1 MIAILGQIMSNLQ
14 LSQLIDA
21 KSPPAVWDEVSQFLT
36 AYIAEADW
44 QQLTAAFSTAGDLY
58 GGRYPGYQACNTP
71 YHDFNHVIDVFLA
84 LARLIHGSLL
94 DGFEINGR
102 AITIALTAS
111 LFHDS
116 GLIQTS
122 DDTEGTGAKY
132 LADHDQ
138 RSLRL
143 MRVYGRKSGWSESE
157 IEAGCFLIGCTD
169 LDNTVAA
176 ITYPSAVI
184 EHLGK
189 LLAAADLIGQMADRV
204 YLEKLL
210 YLYHEFKE
218 GEIGDYTGEVDLLH
232 KTIGFYQ
239 FVEQRLSSIAGM
251 IDRLA
256 KRHFAARW
264 QIDANL
270 YQAAIS
276 GQKEYLQVILEQPGD
291 PRRLLR
297 RQDIV
302 AKVHT
307 LYSDAQWLS

>member
-1 MIAILGQIMSNLQ
+1 MTDQQ
-14 LSQLIDA
+14 LSQLVDEQL
-21 KSPPAVWDEVSQFLT
+21 PDAVWVEVYQFLAPHLT
-36 AYIAEADW
+36 ETDW
-44 QQLTAAFSTAGDLY
+44 QPLTAAFATAIDLY
-58 GGRYPGYQACNTP
+58 EGRFPGYQACNTP
-71 YHDFNHVIDVFLA
+71 YHDLRHVTDVFLA

-94 DGFEINGR
+94 DGFVLDGR
-102 AITIALTAS
+102 SIALALSAS

-116 GLIQTS
+116 GLIQSS
-122 DDTEGTGAKY
+122 DDTDGTGAKY

-157 IEAGCFLIGCTD
+157 IEAGCFLISCTD
-169 LDNTVAA
+169 LSRDVAEIA
-176 ITYPSAVI
+176 YPSAPI

-189 LLAAADLIGQMADRV
+189 LLAAADLIAQMADRV

-218 GEIGDYTGEVDLLH
+218 GGIGNYTGEVDLLR

-239 FVEQRLSSIAGM
+239 LVDQRLSAIAEM

-256 KRHFAARW
+256 QRHFAARW
-264 QIDANL
+264 NIDVNL
-270 YQAAIS
+270 YRAPIVN
-276 GQKEYLQVILEQPGD
+276 QKEYLRFILDQPGD
-291 PRRLLR
+291 PRTHLR

-302 AKVHT
+302 QKVHQT
-307 LYSDAQWLS
+307 YGDSESPLPNS

>member
-1 MIAILGQIMSNLQ
+1 MSDLQ

-21 KSPPAVWDEVSQFLT
+21 KSPPAVWDEVFQFLAT
-36 AYIAEADW
+36 YISEADW
-44 QQLTAAFSTAGDLY
+44 QQLTAAFATAGDLY
-58 GGRYPGYQACNTP
+58 AGRYPGYQACNTP
-71 YHDFNHVIDVFLA
+71 YHDFNHVVDVFLA

-122 DDTEGTGAKY
+122 DDNEGTGAKY

-169 LDNTVAA
+169 LSHEVGQ
-176 ITYPSAVI
+176 ITYATAVF

-189 LLAAADLIGQMADRV
+189 LLAAADLMGQMADRI

-218 GEIGDYTGEVDLLH
+218 GDIGGYTGEVDLLH
-232 KTIGFYQ
+232 KTVGFYQ
-239 FVEQRLSSIAGM
+239 FVKQRLSSIADM
-251 IDRLA
+251 INRLA
-256 KRHFAARW
+256 QRHFAVRW
-264 QIDANL
+264 QINTNL
-270 YQAAIS
+270 YQTAID
-276 GQKEYLQVILEQPGD
+276 GQKEYLHYILDQPGD
-291 PRRLLR
+291 PRPHLR

-302 AKVHT
+302 TNVRQ
-307 LYSDAQWLS
+307 LYGCSD

>member
-1 MIAILGQIMSNLQ
+1 MADLQ
-14 LSQLIDA
+14 LSQLIDE
-21 KSPPAVWDEVSQFLT
+21 KSPDAVWDEVRQFLD
-36 AYIAEADW
+36 AYLAAADW
-44 QQLTAAFSTAGDLY
+44 APLAAAFSTVIDLY
-58 GGRYPGYQACNTP
+58 EGHYPGYRACNTP
-71 YHDFNHVIDVFLA
+71 YHDLRHITDVFLA
-84 LARLIHGSLL
+84 LARLVHGSLL
-94 DGFEINGR
+94 DGFALDGR
-102 AITIALTAS
+102 SIALALSAS
-111 LFHDS
+111 LFHDA

-157 IEAGCFLIGCTD
+157 IEAGCFLISCTD
-169 LDNTVAA
+169 LSHDVAQ
-176 ITYPSAVI
+176 ISYHSAAV

-189 LLAAADLIGQMADRV
+189 LLAAADLIAQMADRV

-218 GEIGDYTGEVDLLH
+218 GGIGNYTGEIDLLR

-239 FVEQRLSSIAGM
+239 FVAQRLSPIADM

-256 KRHFAARW
+256 RRHFTARW
-264 QIDANL
+264 DVDVNL
-270 YQAAIS
+270 YQVAIDS
-276 GQKEYLQVILEQPGD
+276 QKEYLHFILDQPGD
-291 PRRLLR
+291 PRTHLR

-302 AKVHT
+302 QKVHHT
-307 LYSDAQWLS
+307 YGDSESPLPNS

>member
-1 MIAILGQIMSNLQ
+1 MADLQ
-14 LSQLIDA
+14 LSQLIDE
-21 KSPPAVWDEVSQFLT
+21 KSPDAVWDEVRQFLDGYLSET
-36 AYIAEADW
+36 DW
-44 QQLTAAFSTAGDLY
+44 APLSAAFTTVIDLY
-58 GGRYPGYQACNTP
+58 AGRYPGYRACNTP
-71 YHDFNHVIDVFLA
+71 YHDLHHITDVFLA

-94 DGFEINGR
+94 DGFVIDGR
-102 AITIALTAS
+102 FIALALS
-111 LFHDS
+111 AALFHDS

-157 IEAGCFLIGCTD
+157 IDVGCFLISCTD
-169 LDNTVAA
+169 LDRNVAEIA
-176 ITYPSAVI
+176 YPSARV

-189 LLAAADLIGQMADRV
+189 LLAAADLVAQMADRV

-210 YLYHEFKE
+210 YLYHEFQE
-218 GEIGDYTGEVDLLH
+218 GGIGSYTSEADLLH

-239 FVEQRLSSIAGM
+239 LVAQRLAPIADM

-256 KRHFAARW
+256 RRHFTARW
-264 QIDANL
+264 EIDANL
-270 YQAAIS
+270 YQIAIDS
-276 GQKEYLQVILEQPGD
+276 QKEYLQFILRQPGD
-291 PRRLLR
+291 VRDHLR

-302 AKVHT
+302 RNVHRIFGST
-307 LYSDAQWLS
+307 DNLTSPFPDS

>member
-1 MIAILGQIMSNLQ
+1 MQ
-14 LSQLIDA
+14 LSQLIDGD
-21 KSPPAVWDEVSQFLT
+21 SPNSIWEEAHVFLEPFLT
-36 AYIAEADW
+36 ESDW
-44 QQLTAAFSTAGDLY
+44 FPLRAAFSTTIDLY
-58 GGRYPGYQACNTP
+58 EGRYLGYQACTTP
-71 YHDFNHVIDVFLA
+71 YHDLNHIMDVFLA

-94 DGFEINGR
+94 DGFVVDGR
-102 AITIALTAS
+102 AIALALSAS
-111 LFHDS
+111 LFHDA

-122 DDTEGTGAKY
+122 DDNEGTGAKY

-157 IEAGCFLIGCTD
+157 IEAGCFLISCTD
-169 LDNTVAA
+169 LSQDVAQ
-176 ITYPSAVI
+176 ISYPSAEI

-189 LLAAADLIGQMADRV
+189 LLAAADLIAQMADRV

-218 GEIGDYTGEVDLLH
+218 GGIGDYTGEVDLLR

-239 FVEQRLSSIAGM
+239 FVEQRLSSITEM

-256 KRHFAARW
+256 RRHFFARW
-264 QIDANL
+264 NIDANL
-270 YQAAIS
+270 YQDAIQ
-276 GQKEYLQVILEQPGD
+276 GQRDYLQFILDQPGD
-291 PRRLLR
+291 PRTRLR

-302 AKVHT
+302 QKVRQF
-307 LYSDAQWLS
+307 YSGSV

>member
-1 MIAILGQIMSNLQ
+1 MSDLQ
-14 LSQLIDA
+14 LSQLIGEF
-21 KSPPAVWDEVSQFLT
+21 SPSAVWKEVSTILHD
-36 AYIAEADW
+36 YISDSDW
-44 QQLTAAFSTAGDLY
+44 LPLEAAFSTTIDLY
-58 GGRYPGYQACNTP
+58 EGRYPGYQTCTTP
-71 YHDFNHVIDVFLA
+71 YHDLDHILDVFLA

-94 DGFEINGR
+94 DGFEFDGR
-102 AITIALTAS
+102 SIALALSAS
-111 LFHDS
+111 LFHDA

-122 DDTEGTGAKY
+122 DDTNGTGAKY

-157 IEAGCFLIGCTD
+157 IEAGCFLISCTD
-169 LDNTVAA
+169 LSHDVAQ
-176 ITYPSAVI
+176 ISYPSATI

-189 LLAAADLIGQMADRV
+189 LLAAADLIAQMADRV

-218 GEIGDYTGEVDLLH
+218 GGIGDYTGEVDLLR

-239 FVEQRLSSIAGM
+239 FVDERLAPISEM

-256 KRHFAARW
+256 RRHFTARW
-264 QIDANL
+264 DIDANL
-270 YQAAIS
+270 YQTAIQS
-276 GQKEYLQVILEQPGD
+276 QQEYLQFILDQPGD
-291 PRRLLR
+291 PRSYLR

-302 AKVHT
+302 EKVRQFYG
-307 LYSDAQWLS
+307 YSV